1 MNLAPIRLREQSFIK
16 FYFSVNSTKIVP
28 HPRASAAA
36 LLPLII
42 HNGYFFLLAASCLW
56 TNQMAS
62 VWCFSAKTITSE
74 TYREI
79 NG

>member
-28 HPRASAAA
+28 HPRVSAAA
-36 LLPLII
+36 PLPLII

-56 TNQMAS
+56 TKWRVYGAS
-62 VWCFSAKTITSE
+62 RAKTITSE